1 MATAAA
7 QLQTSAS
14 PAAIATAQQDTPP
27 AVTVDSEA
35 PVKKIN
41 SQVVRQLGLDLK
53 RRFETYAQDRQLQE
67 QKFLRNLRQYLGIYD
82 PEVES
87 QLPRD
92 GSRAYPRLTRVKC
105 ISMLSRVMNLMFP
118 GNEKNWELGAS
129 PSAEMSPEDVK
140 QAVLELMQEIGQQ
153 QGQQPQLS
161 QELVQE
167 AVNRL
172 ARQRAATL
180 EKLIEDQMAEI
191 GGDQTLDYI
200 SLVRQVVFSGIRYG
214 LGVLEGPY
222 LREEKKIMWSAQ
234 NGGYQPVERTI
245 RKPIFEWLSVW
256 DYYPDFS
263 AKSLTGGEGYFVRK
277 IMGRSDVRKLADRP
291 DFFADQI
298 KDYLRRD
305 TTGNY
310 KAKSF
315 EQDLKV
321 LGTKANV
328 NELRTDP
335 HNKYEIIVWKGPISA
350 QKLRE
355 VGATIPEGLMADDIE
370 AEVWMIEGTVIKA
383 DVNAWRKMGVSVRT
397 VHTFI
402 FDEDDTSIIGNGLPN
417 VCRDSQMSLC
427 AAVRMALDNA
437 SVTCGPNVEV
447 NVALLRPGQDTS
459 SVHAYK
465 VWERDDDGLT
475 AQFPAVREVQF
486 DSHLEELTKLVEM
499 FSSFAD
505 METFIGPATGGD
517 MDKMPSEPMRTAAGA
532 SMMKGD
538 AALPFKDII
547 RNFDFFTQSVIL
559 SLVHFN
565 RKFNPQI
572 IKEGDYD
579 VIARGATSLIAKEV
593 RGMQTDVLAQTLT
606 PEDRD
611 WIDEEQFIHQRMATR
626 DMTGLMVPKEI
637 AMRNRAQRMAAQA
650 EMSDLNKQLLQ
661 AEIRKTLSDAFKAIT
676 QGQKNTAS
684 ADATTSNAALDI
696 LERGL
701 EPVSGNEGTTGRAQS
716 AAN

>member
-1 MATAAA
+1 MT
-7 QLQTSAS
+7 TSAAS
-14 PAAIATAQQDTPP
+14 LQSSTAPAAIAAGQQAVDPSVTIDTP
-27 AVTVDSEA
+27 A
-35 PVKKIN
+35 PIRKLDAGVL
-41 SQVVRQLGLDLK
+41 RQLGQDLK
-53 RRFETYAQDRQLQE
+53 RLFDRYAQDRQLQE

-82 PEVES
+82 PEVERA
-87 QLPRD
+87 LPVN

-105 ISMLSRVMNLMFP
+105 VSMLSRIINLMFP
-118 GNEKNWELGAS
+118 GNEKNWELNAS
-129 PSAEMSPEDVK
+129 PSAEMDPADVK
-140 QAVLELMQEIGQQ
+140 QAVLQLMQEMGQQ
-153 QGQQPQLS
+153 AGGQQPQLS
-161 QELVQE
+161 EELVQA

-172 ARQRAATL
+172 ARQRAVAL

-222 LREEKKIMWSAQ
+222 VREDTRTVWSAVS
-234 NGGYQPVERTI
+234 GGYQAVQRTI
-245 RKPIFEWLSVW
+245 RKPLYEFLPVW

-263 AKSLTGGEGYFVRK
+263 AKTLGSGEGYFIRK
-277 IMGRSDVRKLADRP
+277 VMGRSDVRKLADRS
-291 DFFADQI
+291 DFFAKQI
-298 KDYLRRD
+298 KDYLTRD
-305 TTGNY
+305 TQGNY
-310 KAKSF
+310 RPKSF
-315 EQDLKV
+315 ENELKI

-335 HNKYEIIVWKGPISA
+335 HNKYEIIIWKGPVSA
-350 QKLRE
+350 KKLVE
-355 VGATIPEGLMADDIE
+355 LGASIPDGLMADDID

-383 DVNAWRKMGVSVRT
+383 DVNAWRKLGCDVKT
-397 VHTFI
+397 VHTFV
-402 FDEDDTSIIGNGLPN
+402 FDEDDTSPIGNGLPN
-417 VCRDSQMSLC
+417 VCRDSQMSVC

-437 SVTCGPNVEV
+437 SVVCGPNIEV

-459 SVHAYK
+459 AVEAYK

-475 AQFPAVREVQF
+475 AQFPAVREVEF
-486 DSHLEELTKLVEM
+486 ESHLEELSKLIEM
-499 FSSFAD
+499 FMNFAD

-559 SLVHFN
+559 SLVYFN

-572 IKEGDYD
+572 VKEGDYD

-593 RGMQTDVLAQTLT
+593 RGIQTDVLAQTLT

-611 WIDEEQFIHQRMATR
+611 WIDEEAFITQRMATR
-626 DMTGLMVPKEI
+626 DMTGLMLPKEE
-637 AMRNRAQRMAAQA
+637 AMRNRSQRMAAQA
-650 EMSDLNKQLLQ
+650 EMSDLNKELLR
-661 AEIRKTLSDAFKAIT
+661 AEIRKTMSDAFKAIT
-676 QGQKNTAS
+676 QGQKNAAAT
-684 ADATTSNAALDI
+684 DAETTNTALDI
-696 LERGL
+696 MERGL
-701 EPVSGNEGTTGRAQS
+701 ETMSGPEGKTGTS
-716 AAN
+716 K

>member
-1 MATAAA
+1 MATSAAS
-7 QLQTSAS
+7 LHSSAS
-14 PAAIATAQQDTPP
+14 PAVIAATAPP
-27 AVTVDSEA
+27 GPEVVIEQPA
-35 PVKKIN
+35 PVRKIN
-41 SQVVRQLGLDLK
+41 AQVLRQLGLDLK
-53 RRFETYAQDRQLQE
+53 RLFERYAQDRQLQE

-82 PEVES
+82 PEVER
-87 QLPRD
+87 QLPVN

-105 ISMLSRVMNLMFP
+105 VSMLSRIINLMFP

-129 PSAEMSPEDVK
+129 PSAEMSPDDVK
-140 QAVLELMQEIGQQ
+140 QAVIQLMQEMGQQ
-153 QGQQPQLS
+153 AGGQQPQLS
-161 QELVQE
+161 QELVQA

-172 ARQRAATL
+172 ARQRAIDL

-222 LREEKKIMWSAQ
+222 VREEKKVVWSAR
-234 NGGYQPVERTI
+234 NGGYAPVERTI
-245 RKPIFEWLSVW
+245 RKPLYEFLPVW

-263 AKSLTGGEGYFVRK
+263 AKTLGSGEGYFIRK
-277 IMGRSDVRKLADRP
+277 VLGRSDVRKLAERS
-291 DFFADQI
+291 DFFGDQI

-305 TTGNY
+305 TQGNY
-310 KAKSF
+310 KPKSF
-315 EQDLKV
+315 ENELKI

-350 QKLRE
+350 KKL
-355 VGATIPEGLMADDIE
+355 VDLGAVIPDGLMADDID

-383 DVNAWRKMGVSVRT
+383 DVNAWRKMGCDVKT

-402 FDEDDTSIIGNGLPN
+402 FDEDDTSPIGNGLPN
-417 VCRDSQMSLC
+417 VCRDSQMSVC
-427 AAVRMALDNA
+427 SAVRMALDNA
-437 SVTCGPNVEV
+437 SVVCGPNVEV

-459 SVHAYK
+459 AVEAYK
-465 VWERDDDGLT
+465 IWERDDDGLT
-475 AQFPAVREVQF
+475 AQFPAVREIEF
-486 DSHLEELTKLVEM
+486 ESHLGDLSKLVEM
-499 FSSFAD
+499 FMAFAD

-517 MDKMPSEPMRTAAGA
+517 MEKMPSEPMRTAAGA

-559 SLVHFN
+559 SLVYFN

-572 IKEGDYD
+572 VKEGDYD

-593 RGMQTDVLAQTLT
+593 RGIQTDVLAQTLT

-611 WIDEEQFIHQRMATR
+611 WIDEESFIRQRMATR
-626 DMTGLMVPKEI
+626 DMTSLMLPKEE
-637 AMRNRAQRMAAQA
+637 AMRNRSQRMAAQA
-650 EMSDLNKQLLQ
+650 EMSDLQKQMLQ
-661 AEIRKTLSDAFKAIT
+661 AEIRNTMADAFKSIT
-676 QGQKNTAS
+676 QGQKNAAT
-684 ADATTSNAALDI
+684 ADATTTNAALDI

-701 EPVSGNEGTTGRAQS
+701 EPLNGPEGKTGTS
-716 AAN
+716 